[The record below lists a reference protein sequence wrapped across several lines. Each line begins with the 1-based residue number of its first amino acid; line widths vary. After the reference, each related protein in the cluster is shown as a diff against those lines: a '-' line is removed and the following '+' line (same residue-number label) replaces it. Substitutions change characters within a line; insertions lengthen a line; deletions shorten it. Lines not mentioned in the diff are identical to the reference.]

1 MGAEPLV
8 IHAYDPGWPGEFE
21 RLRQRALTVLGDLA
35 LAIEHVGSTAIPG
48 LAGKPVIDL
57 DIVVSSPEDV
67 TVALDRLATV
77 GYEREGRSGVV
88 ATVDGLTAMHWPPG
102 ERRHHLYIVIAGS
115 RIHLER
121 LAFRDYLRAHP
132 EQTQRYGDLKLH
144 AAHDAAGD
152 WERYAQLKQEFVRRV
167 LRAALA
173 T

>member
-1 MGAEPLV
+1 MGAEQLV
-8 IHAYDPGWPGEFE
+8 ILAYDPRWPREFE

-35 LAIEHVGSTAIPG
+35 VGVEHVGSTAVPG

-67 TVALDRLATV
+67 AVAFDRLATV

-88 ATVDGLTAMHWPPG
+88 AAVDGLTAAHWPRG
-102 ERRHHLYIVIAGS
+102 ERRHHLYIV
-115 RIHLER
+115 
-121 LAFRDYLRAHP
+121 
-132 EQTQRYGDLKLH
+132 
-144 AAHDAAGD
+144 
-152 WERYAQLKQEFVRRV
+152 V